1 MEPPAAE
8 TAGEGGGIRAGEM
21 VACGG
26 GGAGAGGGVTWT
38 GAGTGD
44 GTGGG
49 VLGRFT
55 GVDGLASGAGTTLLM
70 TLPGKRKKQTQKR

>member
-8 TAGEGGGIRAGEM
+8 TAGDAGGSRAGET
-21 VACGG
+21 VGCGG
-26 GGAGAGGGVTWT
+26 AGTGAGGGVTCT

-49 VLGRFT
+49 VLGRLT
-55 GVDGLASGAGTTLLM
+55 GVAGLASGAGTTLLM
-70 TLPGKRKKQTQKR
+70 TL